1 MPRSYGREFSI
12 IASMRGSGLSD
23 EDLEQVVA
31 EIRRLWP

>member
-1 MPRSYGREFSI
+1 
-12 IASMRGSGLSD
+12 MRGSGLSD